1 MSSDPVKKAA
11 TKAAGKPVMMGII
24 ALRNTCR
31 QRTLRSSTPFARAV
45 ITYCLRIS
53 SRTEFFVRMVITAKP
68 PITIALT
75 GSAMCQ
81 K

>member
-1 MSSDPVKKAA
+1 M
-11 TKAAGKPVMMGII
+11 

-31 QRTLRSSTPFARAV
+31 HSTVRSSTPLARAV
-45 ITYCLRIS
+45 STYCLRIS
-53 SRTEFFVRMVITAKP
+53 SSTEFLVRIVITAKP
-68 PITIALT
+68 PSTIAVT